1 MLKSKFGKIVILCIL
16 ALCLS
21 LPVFAQEKPIKVAL
35 IASTS
40 GALEQYGKQTTV
52 GFMMGLEYLTNGTM
66 KVLGRPI
73 EVIKRDD
80 QLQPALSKQLLIAA
94 YKDDKVDI
102 AVGPTSS
109 AAGMALLDVPKEF
122 KKILIVEPAV
132 TDEITGPKGNDY
144 IFKTARNSS
153 QDAIGNAV
161 AIAGPNVYIATL
173 AQDYT
178 FGHAFVDSFEK
189 ACKAKGAVVVHK
201 EFLPTTTQDFTPA
214 ALRII
219 DALKDKPG
227 KKYVFMNWAGKGS
240 PLNKLKD
247 MQIDTKYG
255 IGLTT
260 GGNII
265 PVLKGYKAFPGM
277 TGSTY
282 YYHTN
287 PKNKMNDWFVSEHKK
302 RYDNMPPDF
311 FTCGGFAAAAAMIAG
326 INKAKSVD
334 SEKLKAAMSGMHFQ
348 TPKGEMVFRKSDQQA
363 LQSMFVFK
371 LRNEDGVDWAIPE
384 LVKEL
389 TWKDMDIPSGR

>member
-1 MLKSKFGKIVILCIL
+1 MLKSKLGKIVVLCIL

-21 LPVFAQEKPIKVAL
+21 VPVFAAEKPIKVAL

-40 GALEQYGKQTTV
+40 GALEQYGKQTVV

-73 EVIKRDD
+73 EVLQRDD

-153 QDAIGNAV
+153 QDAIANAV
-161 AIAGPNVYIATL
+161 AIAGPDVYIATL

-178 FGHAFVDSFEK
+178 FGHAFVASFEK
-189 ACKAKGAVVVHK
+189 ACNAKGAKIVHK

-240 PLNKLKD
+240 PLNKMKD
-247 MQIDTKYG
+247 MQVDTKYG

-265 PVLKGYKAFPGM
+265 PVLKAYKAFPGM
-277 TGSTY
+277 TGAGY

-302 RYDNMPPDF
+302 RYNNMPPDF